1 MRPFRRTLP
10 FFFGPVGKLLFGCY
24 HEPQSTRTRKCSIVI
39 CQPAGHEYV
48 NSHRALREL
57 AGRLCDAGFPVL
69 RFDYYGCGDSS
80 GEAEDAAILQWL
92 DDISVALKEVRH
104 RTGIDQ
110 VCIVGLRLGGTLALM
125 SSVQHREIGS
135 LVLWDPIINGKT
147 HLNEL
152 QLLQKEMLR
161 CRPKPRYR
169 AKPQDYIEVL
179 GFPFSNVLCE
189 QLQALDLLAM
199 DARPVHNI
207 LMLQSYPAPLG
218 NSLRR
223 RLSQSQA
230 NVEHKEIQA
239 PPIWQPTSDGSL
251 QVPYAALQTAVSWI
265 SKTYS

>member
-1 MRPFRRTLP
+1 M
-10 FFFGPVGKLLFGCY
+10 
-24 HEPQSTRTRKCSIVI
+24 I
-39 CQPAGHEYV
+39 CQPVGHEYV

-57 AGRLCDAGFPVL
+57 AGRLCDRGFPVL

-80 GEAEDAAILQWL
+80 GEAEDAAISQWL

-125 SSVQHREIGS
+125 SSMQHREIDS
-135 LVLWDPIINGKT
+135 LLLWDPIINGKAY
-147 HLNEL
+147 LNEL

-169 AKPQDYIEVL
+169 AKPQDYTEVV
-179 GFPFSNVLCE
+179 GFPFPHLLNE

-207 LMLQSYPAPLG
+207 LMLQSYAAPLG

-223 RLSQSQA
+223 RLSHSQA
-230 NVEHKEIQA
+230 GLEYKEIQA
-239 PPIWQPTSDGSL
+239 SPTWQPTSDGSL
-251 QVPYAALQTAVSWI
+251 QVPYAVLQTAISWI
-265 SKTYS
+265 SNKYS